1 MLGIDPVKAAQD
13 KLVANAARY
22 PVEKAR
28 GNSRKHDEL

>member
-1 MLGIDPVKAAQD
+1 VLGIDSVQAARD